1 MIYLDAHG
9 TLSGTL
15 QDKVWETAVQD
26 KAVML
31 VPQNKNSDSEEHEN
45 VHMLT
50 GLWHHLPEYPQVPCC
65 PWWFHL
71 SDHSEKDRGQCIQS
85 RSSGGSQMQLSLC
98 STIVLTLLT
107 FSSFIAMQPQGQHR
121 KDVYIGQQRTQTFL
135 LGRFQIRN
143 LIMISDKNIQPR
155 KFRLCQQ
162 LLDVFHSIS
171 LLSKKTNCT
180 SIGGPF
186 I

>member
-1 MIYLDAHG
+1 MWLFISIGLFYNLQKLMIYLDAHG

-71 SDHSEKDRGQCIQS
+71 SDHSEKDRETMRTEQEFWG
-85 RSSGGSQMQLSLC
+85 LSDATEPMFHYC
-98 STIVLTLLT
+98 VNSINFQFFYCYATTGAAQKRRVYQTAAHADI
-107 FSSFIAMQPQGQHR
+107 SFR
-121 KDVYIGQQRTQTFL
+121 KVS
-135 LGRFQIRN
+135 N
-143 LIMISDKNIQPR
+143 
-155 KFRLCQQ
+155 
-162 LLDVFHSIS
+162 
-171 LLSKKTNCT
+171 SKPYNDFWQKY
-180 SIGGPF
+180 PA
-186 I
+186 

>member
-1 MIYLDAHG
+1 MIYLDSHG

-31 VPQNKNSDSEEHEN
+31 VPQNKNSDSEEKKMSTCWLAYDIICQSIPKCHAAHGGSIW
-45 VHMLT
+45 VT
-50 GLWHHLPEYPQVPCC
+50 TVKRIG
-65 PWWFHL
+65 
-71 SDHSEKDRGQCIQS
+71 RQCVQS

-98 STIVLTLLT
+98 STFVLTLLT
-107 FSSFIAMQPQGQHR
+107 FSPCIAMQPQGQHR
-121 KDVYIGQQRTQTFL
+121 KGVYIGQQRTQTFL